1 MQSTISVVEPA
12 RDIDLIT
19 LYAAKVALNVGSST
33 TQDDLIS
40 QFIKFSSDKIATMC
54 NRVFAERTVVET
66 FLEFGGTQ
74 LRIFLS
80 QWPVNDIKPFVVEEN
95 GVELVRDIDYDLDV
109 EKGRRTRF
117 DSAWVEPTIVNYTGG
132 YDLPHKAPPALQ
144 QAALLTT
151 REAYFLAIRGDA
163 SIRSVSHKE
172 ARVMFFDPNTALK
185 SLSGG
190 SSGGSPAQ
198 RAVDSLLQ
206 HYMRIEA

>member
-1 MQSTISVVEPA
+1 MQSTIDVIEPA
-12 RDIDLIT
+12 KDIDLVT

-40 QFIKFSSDKIATMC
+40 QFITFASDKIATTC
-54 NRVFAERTVVET
+54 NRVFAERTVIET
-66 FLEFGGTQ
+66 FLEVDDQ

-80 QWPVNDIKPFVVEEN
+80 QWPVNLDKPFVVEEN
-95 GVELVRDIDYDLDV
+95 GIELIMDTDYDVDV
-109 EKGRRTRF
+109 EKGRLTRF
-117 DSAWVEPTIVNYTGG
+117 GAMWTEPVIVTYTGG

-144 QAALLTT
+144 QAALLGT
-151 REAYFLAIRGDA
+151 REAYFLAIRGDS

-172 ARVMFFDPNTALK
+172 SRVMFFDPNTALK

-190 SSGGSPAQ
+190 SSGASPAQ
-198 RAVDSLLQ
+198 RAIDSLLA